1 VTVTWF
7 GVTLHEFDV
16 AFTDFLLFVEA
27 ATFSALLFREPAPHH
42 ARLRT
47 LGGALFALLGASSLL
62 GVVFHAFFP
71 LKASSAGG
79 HAVWMLTGISIAL
92 TTSAVWYINAVLTRY
107 RKLGRLVESLVPVYF
122 AAFVFALFFVD
133 YTFKTMIS
141 FYAPAVVLLAIIA
154 VRTYARSRAREW
166 VYLTAGTGLSFTA
179 AAVQAMKIGVH
190 PVYFNFNA
198 LYHLIQGIALVFL
211 FLAFRRL
218 VQRPDPR
225 AENAFHRRE
234 GGACP

>member
-16 AFTDFLLFVEA
+16 AFTDFLLFVETA
-27 ATFSALLFREPAPHH
+27 IFSTLLFRESAPHH
-42 ARLRT
+42 PRLRT
-47 LGGALFALLGASSLL
+47 LAGALFALLGASSLL

-107 RKLGRLVESLVPVYF
+107 RKLGRLVEALVPVYF
-122 AAFVFALFFVD
+122 LAFAYALFFVD
-133 YTFKTMIS
+133 YTFRTMIS

-154 VRTYARSRAREW
+154 ARTYARSRSREW
-166 VYLTAGTGLSFTA
+166 LYLTLGTGLSFTA

-190 PVYFNFNA
+190 PIYFNFNA
-198 LYHLIQGIALVFL
+198 LYHLIQGVALAFL
-211 FLAFRRL
+211 FVSFRL
-218 VQRPDPR
+218 LL
-225 AENAFHRRE
+225 RRE
-234 GGACP
+234 PTPHGILSP